1 MTRRQQVL
9 GSLSSYADIVI
20 SLRSRYRSLHEAY
33 SNSRYPTFATFRYH
47 CFGNPVLGR
56 EVGGCGL
63 VDGETGRRGRVELY
77 RERGLVVLLAA

>member
-33 SNSRYPTFATFRYH
+33 SVSTMNNLPMI
-47 CFGNPVLGR
+47 G
-56 EVGGCGL
+56 
-63 VDGETGRRGRVELY
+63 
-77 RERGLVVLLAA
+77 